1 MVFCSYNKKVLGRD
15 AWQNLGRSAGTLSVR
30 KEQSRS
36 VVPAEGNFEEHPY
49 FRVGDRN
56 AGTGIMQFENEL
68 RTRDGNVMQQSW
80 VVRAAH
86 GRGLPGRYDQDVYV
100 ALMQLID
107 AKGLP
112 ADGWVSFS
120 VYELVELMGKR
131 HSGRE
136 YGQVRESL
144 QRLATTS
151 VESKNAFYHKGK
163 KAYITDTFSLLTEAK
178 LAEYESIAGERKDRN
193 RVHLSQYFVDSYRA
207 NYLKHIDAGF
217 YFSLSSP
224 IAKRLYRLVDK
235 KRSGRRSWEVELFS
249 LKSRI
254 PLSDYK
260 YVSKIKEKLE
270 PAHEELISRGFLKRV
285 SYRKNDGG
293 HEYAAYEITEDF
305 HAKRAALASRSLT
318 EEELFCIQRVQ
329 AEGMAR
335 ETAEDLVATHGAAR
349 VMHYVEALPHQ
360 KNIRNP
366 AGWLRKAIESNYE
379 LDMPPALFNAS
390 HDELLPPDPA
400 SGPVHIRGEEAPD
413 ADHANGTPSPPPRLR
428 PDPVAEEA
436 WQQIVADV
444 EDRIDVSSLR
454 VWFKQSFGTN
464 LEGRTLSVAVPNT
477 FAKEYIETRFGSVL
491 DQAAA
496 SRHGEGARLEVVVGA
511 LADEPATPSGPHAQD

>member
-1 MVFCSYNKKVLGRD
+1 
-15 AWQNLGRSAGTLSVR
+15 LSVR
-30 KEQSRS
+30 KEQARS
-36 VVPAEGNFEEHPY
+36 IVPAEGNFEEHPY

-86 GRGLPGRYDQDVYV
+86 GRGLPGRYDQDVYI

-112 ADGWVSFS
+112 EDGWVSFS

-136 YGQVRESL
+136 YGQVRDSL

-151 VESKNAFYHKGK
+151 VESKNAFYHKGR
-163 KAYITDTFSLLTEAK
+163 KAYISDTFSLLTDVK
-178 LAEYESIAGERKDRN
+178 LAEYEGIAGERKDRN

-224 IAKRLYRLVDK
+224 IAKRLYRLIDK

-260 YVSKIKEKLE
+260 YVSKVKEKLA
-270 PAHEELISRGFLKRV
+270 PAHEELIAKGFLKGV
-285 SYRKNDGG
+285 SYRKNEGG
-293 HEYAAYEITEDF
+293 QEYAVYEITEDF
-305 HAKRAALASRSLT
+305 RARRAAVASRSLSAD
-318 EEELFCIQRVQ
+318 ELFCVQRVQ

-335 ETAEDLVATHGAAR
+335 ETAEELVATHGAAR

-366 AGWLRKAIESNYE
+366 AGWLKKAIENNYE
-379 LDMPPALFNAS
+379 LDMPPALFGAS
-390 HDELLPPDPA
+390 RDELLPHSPDAHHLEAAPDP
-400 SGPVHIRGEEAPD
+400 E
-413 ADHANGTPSPPPRLR
+413 
-428 PDPVAEEA
+428 PVAEPVEDPTPPPERLVPDS
-436 WQQIVADV
+436 VAEETWEQVVSCV
-444 EDRIDVSSLR
+444 EDRIDSSALR
-454 VWFKQSFGTN
+454 IWFAEIFGTA
-464 LEGRTLSVAVPNT
+464 LEGDTLTVAAPNP
-477 FAKEYIETRFGSVL
+477 FAKDYVETRFGGVL
-491 DQAAA
+491 EEVLAGRLGKD
-496 SRHGEGARLEVVVGA
+496 ARLEVVVGERV
-511 LADEPATPSGPHAQD
+511 DERA

>member
-1 MVFCSYNKKVLGRD
+1 M
-15 AWQNLGRSAGTLSVR
+15 SVGG
-30 KEQSRS
+30 KEQPKEQPRGI
-36 VVPAEGNFEEHPY
+36 VPAEGNFEEHPY

-56 AGTGIMQFENEL
+56 AGTGIMQFENVL

-112 ADGWVSFS
+112 DDGWVSFS

-151 VESKNAFYHKGK
+151 VESKNAFYHKGR

-178 LAEYESIAGERKDRN
+178 LAEYEGIAGERKDRN
-193 RVHLSQYFVDSYRA
+193 RVHLSQYFVESYRA

-235 KRSGRRSWEVELFS
+235 KRSGRKSWEVELFS

-254 PLSDYK
+254 PLSDYQ
-260 YVSKIKEKLE
+260 YPSKIKEKLA
-270 PAHEELISRGFLKRV
+270 PAHEELVSKGFLKDA
-285 SYRKNDGG
+285 SYRKNESGQ
-293 HEYAAYEITEDF
+293 EYAVYEITEDF
-305 HAKRAALASRSLT
+305 HARRAAVASRSLST
-318 EEELFCIQRVQ
+318 DELFCVQRLQ

-335 ETAEDLVATHGAAR
+335 ETAEKLVATYSTAR

-379 LDMPPALFNAS
+379 LDMPPALFDPS
-390 HDELLPPDPA
+390 HDELVPPDPTTGSA
-400 SGPVHIRGEEAPD
+400 RIRGDEAPD
-413 ADHANGTPSPPPRLR
+413 AYHANGTPTGTSSGTPTGTPSPPPPLQS
-428 PDPVAEEA
+428 DLAAEEA
-436 WQQIVADV
+436 WRQVVSDV
-444 EDRIDVSSLR
+444 EERIDVSSLR
-454 VWFKQSFGTN
+454 VWFKQSFGTD
-464 LEGRTLSVAVPNT
+464 LKGHTLSVAVPNA
-477 FAKEYIETRFGSVL
+477 FAKEYIETRFGGVL

-496 SRHGEGARLEVVVGA
+496 SRLGEGARVEVLVGERA
-511 LADEPATPSGPHAQD
+511 ADPVDERAADEAAGQPA

>member
-1 MVFCSYNKKVLGRD
+1 
-15 AWQNLGRSAGTLSVR
+15 LSIR
-30 KEQSRS
+30 KEQARNI
-36 VVPAEGNFEEHPY
+36 VPAEGNFEEHPY

-100 ALMQLID
+100 AMMQLID

-112 ADGWVSFS
+112 EDGWVSFS

-151 VESKNAFYHKGK
+151 VESKNAFYHKGR
-163 KAYITDTFSLLTEAK
+163 KAYISDTFSLLTDVK
-178 LAEYESIAGERKDRN
+178 LAEYEGIAGERKDRN

-235 KRSGRRSWEVELFS
+235 KRGGRRGWEVELFS

-254 PLSDYK
+254 PLSDYR
-260 YVSKIKEKLE
+260 YVSKVKEKLA
-270 PAHEELISRGFLKRV
+270 PAHEELIVKGFLRGV

-293 HEYAAYEITEDF
+293 QEYAVYEITEDF
-305 HAKRAALASRSLT
+305 HARRAAIASRSLNAD
-318 EEELFCIQRVQ
+318 ELFCVQRVQ

-335 ETAEDLVATHGAAR
+335 ETAEELVATHGAAR

-366 AGWLRKAIESNYE
+366 AGWLRKAIENNYE
-379 LDMPPALFNAS
+379 LDMPPALFGAS
-390 HDELLPPDPA
+390 QDEFLPHSPDAHYLEAAPEPDPA
-400 SGPVHIRGEEAPD
+400 EDPAPL
-413 ADHANGTPSPPPRLR
+413 PELLQ
-428 PDPVAEEA
+428 PDPSAEEA
-436 WQQIVADV
+436 WDLVVSEVQ
-444 EDRIDVSSLR
+444 DRIDVSSLR
-454 VWFKQSFGTN
+454 VWFEGSFGTS
-464 LEGRTLSVAVPNT
+464 LEGHTLTVAVPNS
-477 FAKEYIETRFGSVL
+477 FAKEYIESRFGDVL
-491 DQAAA
+491 EEAVV
-496 SRHGEGARLEVVVGA
+496 SRLGEGARLEVIVGERIRDSA
-511 LADEPATPSGPHAQD
+511 

>member
-1 MVFCSYNKKVLGRD
+1 M
-15 AWQNLGRSAGTLSVR
+15 SVR
-30 KEQSRS
+30 KEQAKGL
-36 VVPAEGNFEEHPY
+36 VPAEGNFEEHPY

-112 ADGWVSFS
+112 PDGWVSFS

-151 VESKNAFYHKGK
+151 VESKNAFYHKGR
-163 KAYITDTFSLLTEAK
+163 KAYISDTFSLLTDVK
-178 LAEYESIAGERKDRN
+178 LAEYEGIAGERKDRN

-207 NYLKHIDAGF
+207 NYLKNIDAGY

-235 KRSGRRSWEVELFS
+235 KRGGRKSWEVELFS

-254 PLSDYK
+254 PLSDYQ
-260 YVSKIKEKLE
+260 YASKVKEKLA
-270 PAHEELISRGFLKRV
+270 PAHEELVSKGFLKSV
-285 SYRKNDGG
+285 SYRKNEGG
-293 HEYAAYEITEDF
+293 QEYAVYEITEDF
-305 HAKRAALASRSLT
+305 HTRRAAIASRSLNAD
-318 EEELFCIQRVQ
+318 ELFCVQRVQ

-335 ETAEDLVATHGAAR
+335 ETAEELVATHGAAR

-366 AGWLRKAIESNYE
+366 AGWLRKAIEKNYE
-379 LDMPPALFNAS
+379 LDMPPALFGAS
-390 HDELLPPDPA
+390 KDEFLPHSPDAHHLEAPPEANPTEDDAPPTERLLPDSA
-400 SGPVHIRGEEAPD
+400 
-413 ADHANGTPSPPPRLR
+413 
-428 PDPVAEEA
+428 AEEI
-436 WQQIVADV
+436 WEQVVRKV
-444 EDRIDVSSLR
+444 EDRIDASALR
-454 VWFKQSFGTN
+454 IWFDGIFGTS
-464 LEGRTLSVAVPNT
+464 LEADTLTVAAPNP
-477 FAKEYIETRFGSVL
+477 FAKDYIETRFGDL
-491 DQAAA
+491 L
-496 SRHGEGARLEVVVGA
+496 GEALADRLGEDARLEVIVGERVRESA
-511 LADEPATPSGPHAQD
+511 

>member
-1 MVFCSYNKKVLGRD
+1 
-15 AWQNLGRSAGTLSVR
+15 LSVR
-30 KEQSRS
+30 KEQSRNI
-36 VVPAEGNFEEHPY
+36 VPAEGNFEEHPY

-56 AGTGIMQFENEL
+56 AGTGIMQFSNEL

-151 VESKNAFYHKGK
+151 VESKNAFYHKGR
-163 KAYITDTFSLLTEAK
+163 KAYISDTFSLLTDVK
-178 LAEYESIAGERKDRN
+178 LAEYEGIAGERKDRN

-260 YVSKIKEKLE
+260 YVSKVKEKLA
-270 PAHEELISRGFLKRV
+270 PAHEELIAEGFLKDV

-293 HEYAAYEITEDF
+293 QEYAVYEITEDF
-305 HAKRAALASRSLT
+305 HARRAAVASRSLST
-318 EEELFCIQRVQ
+318 EELFCVQRVQ
-329 AEGMAR
+329 AEGMMR
-335 ETAEDLVATHGAAR
+335 ETAEELVATYGVVR
-349 VMHYVEALPHQ
+349 VMHYVEALPRQ

-366 AGWLRKAIESNYE
+366 AGWLRKAIENNYQ

-390 HDELLPPDPA
+390 QDELLPHSLGAQHLEVAHEPGSMD
-400 SGPVHIRGEEAPD
+400 D
-413 ADHANGTPSPPPRLR
+413 TDPSPEPLR
-428 PDPVAEEA
+428 PDPAAEEV
-436 WQQIVADV
+436 WDLVVSDV
-444 EDRIDVSSLR
+444 DDQIDVSSLR
-454 VWFKQSFGTN
+454 VWFKKSFGTS
-464 LEGRTLSVAVPNT
+464 LEGRTLTVAVPNP
-477 FAKEYIETRFGSVL
+477 FAKEYIESRFGGVL
-491 DQAAA
+491 EEILTG
-496 SRHGEGARLEVVVGA
+496 RLGEEARLEVIVGERA
-511 LADEPATPSGPHAQD
+511 GQRA

>member
-1 MVFCSYNKKVLGRD
+1 MVFCSNNRKRSRKGCLGE
-15 AWQNLGRSAGTLSVR
+15 LSGRAAGALSVR
-30 KEQSRS
+30 KEQSRGI
-36 VVPAEGNFEEHPY
+36 VPAEGNFEEHPY

-56 AGTGIMQFENEL
+56 AGTGIMHFENEL

-112 ADGWVSFS
+112 PDGWVSFS

-151 VESKNAFYHKGK
+151 VESKNAFYHKGR
-163 KAYITDTFSLLTEAK
+163 KAYISDTFSLLTEVK
-178 LAEYESIAGERKDRN
+178 LAEYEGIAGERKDRN

-207 NYLKHIDAGF
+207 NYLKHIDARF
-217 YFSLSSP
+217 YWSLSSP

-235 KRSGRRSWEVELFS
+235 KRGGRKSWEVELFS

-254 PLSDYK
+254 PLSDYR
-260 YVSKIKEKLE
+260 YASKIKEKLA
-270 PAHEELISRGFLKRV
+270 PAHEELISKGFLKSV
-285 SYRKNDGG
+285 AYRKNEGG
-293 HEYAAYEITEDF
+293 QEYASYEITEDF
-305 HAKRAALASRSLT
+305 HARRVAVASRTLST
-318 EEELFCIQRVQ
+318 EEVFSVQRLQ

-335 ETAEDLVATHGAAR
+335 ETAEELVATHGTAR

-379 LDMPPALFNAS
+379 LDMPPALFGAS
-390 HDELLPPDPA
+390 RDEFLPPDPEA
-400 SGPVHIRGEEAPD
+400 HPPEFSQEEQAP
-413 ADHANGTPSPPPRLR
+413 ATNGSPPPPAPP
-428 PDPVAEEA
+428 PDPDPAAEEL
-436 WQQIVADV
+436 WNRIL
-444 EDRIDVSSLR
+444 EDLDDKIDETSRR
-454 VWFKQSFGTN
+454 VWFAALVPVGLTAKDI
-464 LEGRTLSVAVPNT
+464 TLQVPNA
-477 FAKEYIETRFGSVL
+477 FAKEYIEDRFQSVL
-491 DQAAA
+491 
-496 SRHGEGARLEVVVGA
+496 LETLGDHLGRDAVLHLVVGDA
-511 LADEPATPSGPHAQD
+511 SAA

>member
-1 MVFCSYNKKVLGRD
+1 M
-15 AWQNLGRSAGTLSVR
+15 SVR
-30 KEQSRS
+30 KEQARNI
-36 VVPAEGNFEEHPY
+36 VPAEGNFEEHPY

-112 ADGWVSFS
+112 PDGWVSFS

-136 YGQVRESL
+136 YAQVRESL

-151 VESKNAFYHKGK
+151 VESKNAFYHKGR
-163 KAYITDTFSLLTEAK
+163 KAYISDTFSLLTDVK
-178 LAEYESIAGERKDRN
+178 LAEYEGIAGERKDRN

-235 KRSGRRSWEVELFS
+235 KRNGRRSWEVELFS

-260 YVSKIKEKLE
+260 YVSKVKEKLA
-270 PAHEELISRGFLKRV
+270 PAHEELIAKGFLKGV
-285 SYRKNDGG
+285 SYRTNDGG
-293 HEYAAYEITEDF
+293 QEYAAYVITEDF
-305 HAKRAALASRSLT
+305 HARRAAVASRSLST
-318 EEELFCIQRVQ
+318 DELFCVQRVQ

-335 ETAEDLVATHGAAR
+335 ETAEELVATHGAAR

-366 AGWLRKAIESNYE
+366 AGWLRKAIENNYD

-390 HDELLPPDPA
+390 QDEFPPPSPDAHHLEAPPESDPA
-400 SGPVHIRGEEAPD
+400 EDSA
-413 ADHANGTPSPPPRLR
+413 PPPEQLR
-428 PDPVAEEA
+428 PDPAAEGT
-436 WQQIVADV
+436 WDLVVSDV
-444 EDRIDVSSLR
+444 QDRIDVSSLR
-454 VWFKQSFGTN
+454 VWFEGSFGTS
-464 LEGRTLSVAVPNT
+464 LEGRTLTVAVPNS
-477 FAKEYIETRFGSVL
+477 FAKEYIETRFGDVL
-491 DQAAA
+491 EAAVGG
-496 SRHGEGARLEVVVGA
+496 RVGEDARLEVIVGERA
-511 LADEPATPSGPHAQD
+511 RESA

>member
-1 MVFCSYNKKVLGRD
+1 M
-15 AWQNLGRSAGTLSVR
+15 SVR
-30 KEQSRS
+30 KEQSRGI
-36 VVPAEGNFEEHPY
+36 VPAEGNFEEHPY

-56 AGTGIMQFENEL
+56 AGTGIMHFENEL

-112 ADGWVSFS
+112 PDGWVSFS

-151 VESKNAFYHKGK
+151 VESKNAFYHKGR
-163 KAYITDTFSLLTEAK
+163 KAYISDTFSLLTEVK
-178 LAEYESIAGERKDRN
+178 LAEYEGIAGERKDRN

-207 NYLKHIDAGF
+207 NYLKHIDARF
-217 YFSLSSP
+217 YWSLSSP

-235 KRSGRRSWEVELFS
+235 KRGGRRSWEVELFS
-249 LKSRI
+249 LKARI
-254 PLSDYK
+254 PLSDYR
-260 YVSKIKEKLE
+260 YASKVKEKLA
-270 PAHEELISRGFLKRV
+270 PAHEELISKGFLKSV
-285 SYRKNDGG
+285 AYRKNEGG
-293 HEYAAYEITEDF
+293 QEYAAYEITEDF
-305 HAKRAALASRSLT
+305 HARRVAVASRSLST
-318 EEELFCIQRVQ
+318 DELFSVQRLQ

-335 ETAEDLVATHGAAR
+335 ETAEELVATHGTAR

-379 LDMPPALFNAS
+379 LDMPPALFGAS
-390 HDELLPPDPA
+390 QDEFLPPAPEDHPIERQEGEPSATNGPPPAPPRKPDPA
-400 SGPVHIRGEEAPD
+400 
-413 ADHANGTPSPPPRLR
+413 
-428 PDPVAEEA
+428 AEEL
-436 WQQIVADV
+436 WDQVLD
-444 EDRIDVSSLR
+444 DLDGRIDETSRR
-454 VWFKQSFGTN
+454 VWFDGLIPVA
-464 LEGRTLSVAVPNT
+464 LEANEITLQVPNA
-477 FAKEYIETRFGSVL
+477 FAKEYIEDRFQPMLLEALAENLG
-491 DQAAA
+491 D
-496 SRHGEGARLEVVVGA
+496 GATLHMVVGDA
-511 LADEPATPSGPHAQD
+511 SAA

>member
-1 MVFCSYNKKVLGRD
+1 
-15 AWQNLGRSAGTLSVR
+15 LSVR

-36 VVPAEGNFEEHPY
+36 IVPAEGNFEEHPY

-56 AGTGIMQFENEL
+56 AGTGIMHFENEL

-100 ALMQLID
+100 ALMQLLD

-151 VESKNAFYHKGK
+151 IESKNAFYHKGR
-163 KAYITDTFSLLTEAK
+163 KAYISDTFSLLTEVK
-178 LAEYESIAGERKDRN
+178 LAEYEGIAGERKDRN

-207 NYLKHIDAGF
+207 NYLKHIDARF
-217 YFSLSSP
+217 YWSLSSP

-235 KRSGRRSWEVELFS
+235 KRGGRRSWEVELFS
-249 LKSRI
+249 LRSRI

-260 YVSKIKEKLE
+260 YASKVKEKLA
-270 PAHEELISRGFLKRV
+270 PAHEELVTKGFLKSV
-285 SYRKNDGG
+285 AYRKNEGG
-293 HEYAAYEITEDF
+293 QEYATYEITEDF
-305 HAKRAALASRSLT
+305 HERRVAATWRSLSP
-318 EEELFCIQRVQ
+318 EELFCVQRLQ
-329 AEGMAR
+329 AEGMAS
-335 ETAEDLVATHGAAR
+335 ETAEDLVATYGPGR
-349 VMHYVEALPHQ
+349 VMHYVEALPNQ
-360 KNIRNP
+360 RNIRNP

-379 LDMPPALFNAS
+379 LDMPPALFNPS
-390 HDELLPPDPA
+390 HDELLPPDPETF
-400 SGPVHIRGEEAPD
+400 RGEESPD
-413 ADHANGTPSPPPRLR
+413 STRSTPAPPPPVRLR
-428 PDPVAEEA
+428 PDPAAEEV
-436 WQQIVADV
+436 WEGVMADV
-444 EDRIDVSSLR
+444 QDGIDGSALRI
-454 VWFKQSFGTN
+454 WFKGSFGTA
-464 LEGRTLSVAVPNT
+464 LEGHTLTVAVPNP
-477 FAKEYIETRFGSVL
+477 FAKEYIESRFGGVL
-491 DQAAA
+491 EEALTG
-496 SRHGEGARLEVVVGA
+496 HLGEDAWLEVIVSECSNER
-511 LADEPATPSGPHAQD
+511 ADQRV